1 MNICYVHSADFTKHK
16 GSSIHVKELVRNLSL
31 LHTIVLVVD
40 KWDGSFMETVTILEM
55 NCPRFLKI
63 VWRTVFSAVY
73 AARALLFS
81 DINLLY
87 AKSPLEGVILCIL
100 GKIFNV
106 PVVYEVNGLIKEESK
121 MKNENRFRVVGSVF
135 LEYVVVNCADH
146 LICVTP
152 WIKENL
158 VSRGISAQRLSV
170 VENGADTVLFQY
182 IDNARTIL
190 GLDPDKYYVGYTG
203 TLKAWQGLEYILD
216 AVPFILERE
225 LETEFL
231 IVGGG
236 ELYDWLHQSIREKT
250 LSCITVTGE
259 VKHEKVPLYISACD
273 VCLLLKKPLS
283 SGYSPLKLY
292 EYMGCERPVV
302 ASAVKGFE
310 CLEKEKAGILVNQ
323 TDPEE
328 VADAVIMLLRDK
340 ILRKEM
346 GKRGREYVVKNHT
359 WEKVAQKI
367 SDICTQTVHK
377 KR

>member
-121 MKNENRFRVVGSVF
+121 MKDENQFRVVGSVF

-182 IDNARTIL
+182 IDNARRIL

-250 LSCITVTGE
+250 LSCITVTGVIE
-259 VKHEKVPLYISACD
+259 HEKVPLYISACD

-346 GKRGREYVVKNHT
+346 GKRGREYVVRNHT

-367 SDICTQTVHK
+367 SDVCIKVLN
-377 KR
+377 